1 VKKIRRREEPEDYSK
16 QESECWDQ
24 VAHSRCKGRRA
35 VAYASEDTI
44 LHQCYPAKPKEME
57 YWKKEEAIRSSRID

>member
-1 VKKIRRREEPEDYSK
+1 MRREEPEDYSK

-57 YWKKEEAIRSSRID
+57 Y